1 MKKTFHFRKD
11 KMLKIYKD
19 NFMTA
24 TFAGVVIGKLLL
36 FFVLT
41 FFKKVILLHLTKK
54 RVLGGNHKK
63 EGMSKKGSN
72 SKKGAINK
80 IICFH
85 SKTVLLVLKRIL
97 YNKLYFRHFILLKL
111 VRGYFH
117 FHSFEYSQTNI
128 FELPKLYL

>member
-36 FFVLT
+36 FFALT

-54 RVLGGNHKK
+54 RVLGGNSKK
-63 EGMSKKGSN
+63 EAKKGAIAR
-72 SKKGAINK
+72 KGAINK
-80 IICFH
+80 IGFH

-97 YNKLYFRHFILLKL
+97 YNKLYFRHFILLKFL
-111 VRGYFH
+111 
-117 FHSFEYSQTNI
+117 
-128 FELPKLYL
+128 K